1 MLIIIGMDSIVTEK
15 TTKNN
20 EYEEYLCLLYKIIG
34 KYCLYIC
41 NFAHKFKKHYKWK

>member
-20 EYEEYLCLLYKIIG
+20 ELEEYLCLLYKIIG
-34 KYCLYIC
+34 KYCFKIC
-41 NFAHKFKKHYKWK
+41 NFAHK